1 MAAEEVHHEILCA
14 VIQEKWLDWQALSEA
29 TLHNVPLRIICLSTL
44 NAFVPEPEGYF
55 ADITGCLQCV

>member
-29 TLHNVPLRIICLSTL
+29 TLHNVPLRIIDLSRLQIT
-44 NAFVPEPEGYF
+44 VPQPE
-55 ADITGCLQCV
+55 